1 MPKTKPANQGAK
13 PGRDFLVSPSAQRVE
28 ADVPRLEVPRDEDD
42 WRYAQSFDV
51 DDEGAAAFYR
61 TFGFVVFRGVL
72 DEAETE
78 ASRQD
83 ILSYVQSIC
92 PDFRADDT
100 ATWTAWKSKVFGTP
114 NVGDSSAIWRK
125 QLVRNRHH
133 PRVAA
138 GFATALGCEAPSLL
152 CNHDRWAFYRL
163 GERTR
168 RNVHLDINPWQHY
181 AHEGARVRAA
191 FAAADFRSHEA
202 LFKQNNCITRALG
215 PHAQGTLALSDNQAE
230 DAGFLCV
237 PGSHAVF
244 DEWVEALGPEPAH
257 ESGFRYDY
265 ADHSHLPKRAGR
277 RAVTQNAS
285 PNKLVPVLRRH
296 APSPSALVPTAALSR
311 LPTTTATGASKSPIF
326 TLKTSHAASGDTLIQ
341 LQINLTTGFSKE
353 VLAALKRLVNGYSVS
368 PAKLIMDDVDDESMD
383 MDELVFRPNPVERL
397 ELSNSDYVESAH

>member
-1 MPKTKPANQGAK
+1 MPKRGAANQPAKPANQGAK

-168 RNVHLDINPWQHY
+168 RNVHLDINPWEY

-265 ADHSHLPKRAGR
+265 ADHSHLPKIAQR
-277 RAVTQNAS
+277 
-285 PNKLVPVLRRH
+285 VPVREGSMIVWDARLVHGSAPDQSPAGAECRARFVQMVALRPRSMWEGTGQAQARAALVRRMLAVH
-296 APSPSALVPTAALSR
+296 GLEEPKEPLQRALLGLGDERGGGRPQQAPMAAVMDDQQAAAAAGTGDGSPSRQVRA
-311 LPTTTATGASKSPIF
+311 TTI
-326 TLKTSHAASGDTLIQ
+326 
-341 LQINLTTGFSKE
+341 
-353 VLAALKRLVNGYSVS
+353 
-368 PAKLIMDDVDDESMD
+368 
-383 MDELVFRPNPVERL
+383 
-397 ELSNSDYVESAH
+397 